1 MKNKFWEP
9 LPSPLN
15 IAILTGKWGKS
26 GLIFLLESTLT
37 KSDIIRMY
45 YYKILRGL
53 LSHKNNRIPMKK
65 EFRGP
70 PWPLEGHY
78 LGVLGFIFK

>member
-26 GLIFLLESTLT
+26 CPLLLLESTLT
-37 KSDIIRMY
+37 KSSQVTKII
-45 YYKILRGL
+45 
-53 LSHKNNRIPMKK
+53 
-65 EFRGP
+65 
-70 PWPLEGHY
+70 
-78 LGVLGFIFK
+78 GFY